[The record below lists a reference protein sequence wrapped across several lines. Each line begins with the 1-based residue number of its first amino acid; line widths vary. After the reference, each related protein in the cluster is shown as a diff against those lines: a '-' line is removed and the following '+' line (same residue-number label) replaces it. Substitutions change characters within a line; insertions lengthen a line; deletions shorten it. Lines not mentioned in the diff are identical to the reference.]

1 MCLCRLGR
9 RGSSSI
15 SCSTRS
21 KLVKFRVWHSASQAS
36 SLSDLPNKLVL
47 ETNKPRLLS
56 PPSGGVS
63 LRGIR
68 GSRLSKAL
76 PSGMNR

>member
-1 MCLCRLGR
+1 
-9 RGSSSI
+9 
-15 SCSTRS
+15 
-21 KLVKFRVWHSASQAS
+21 
-36 SLSDLPNKLVL
+36 LVL